1 MKNPNIARVLRYYR
15 KLNER
20 SVEDVSKHLDSKN
33 MPAATKTIYAWENGT
48 TQPSADTLME
58 LCSYYQIDNILETF
72 GYDVIVEEEKNS
84 FPLSVEEQKI
94 IKAYRK
100 KTSMQDA
107 VKRLLDVE

>member
-20 SVEDVSKHLDSKN
+20 SVEDVSRHLDSKG
-33 MPAATKTIYAWENGT
+33 MTAATKTIYAWENGT

-58 LCSYYQIDNILETF
+58 LCAYYQIDNILETF
-72 GYDVIVEEEKNS
+72 GYDVMVEDEKS
-84 FPLSVEEQKI
+84 PFRLSVEEQKI
-94 IKAYRK
+94 IEAYRK